1 MTDLSPKQQ
10 ALKDE
15 FIKNRGY
22 WSDFWQDVLELDAN
36 FFSAY
41 TDFSSVPA
49 KNGHLD
55 PKVREFIYIAID
67 ALSLDCDCVMVLSNR
82 HRYSQG
88 TSVEEKEFDAIQGML
103 KGLKFEMPET
113 SEHKNELLL
122 PPSAPQALPAPPQCL
137 KSSSAALSIIPEE
150 ITSNSTPTTAHWAKL
165 DTMVD

>member
-67 ALSLDCDCVMVLSNR
+67 AIRGRCGVLPR
-82 HRYSQG
+82 RRKHDGARTFCL
-88 TSVEEKEFDAIQGML
+88 TSR
-103 KGLKFEMPET
+103 
-113 SEHKNELLL
+113 LL
-122 PPSAPQALPAPPQCL
+122 
-137 KSSSAALSIIPEE
+137 
-150 ITSNSTPTTAHWAKL
+150 
-165 DTMVD
+165 